1 MPAIYKEIPYR
12 AGNSR
17 PRLTFGLKKTRSIR
31 KMNKVPHL
39 VLYIGSL
46 QRGGAERVMTN
57 LAEYFYHEGWK
68 VTFVTTYLYPDEYPL
83 PDAAW
88 KITHTPGPIGEGGAL
103 SPLSEQGEGIRRILS
118 GLTPQEESG
127 RLINIWRRIR
137 KLRGIFRM
145 LEPDLILSFLGKNNV
160 MAIQSAKGLGIP
172 VVVSVR
178 SNPSREYADRFLHRQ
193 MLRLFPKAAG
203 VVLQTRQ
210 EFDYFPEKIRK
221 RAVLLPNSLN
231 PDFMRQPY
239 EGPRRKEIV
248 SVGRLDENKNE
259 EMLLRAFAQI
269 AESHPDWTVRLYG
282 DGDSRKKLEKLSQQL
297 HLENRVFFEGWVGG
311 VADRIQDAGIYVL
324 TSRQE
329 GMPNALLEAMALGIP
344 CVSTDC
350 PCGGPADL
358 ITDGENGYLVP
369 VDDQDALSHRLAALM
384 DDPALRQKIGRNAGR
399 VRRLYNPE
407 VINARWKSY
416 LTELLQHSSRNA

>member
-1 MPAIYKEIPYR
+1 MER
-12 AGNSR
+12 
-17 PRLTFGLKKTRSIR
+17 T
-31 KMNKVPHL
+31 PHL
-39 VLYIGSL
+39 VFYIGSL

-57 LAEYFYHEGWK
+57 LAEYFYREGWK

-88 KITHTPGPIGEGGAL
+88 TVTQAPGPIGQGGAIN
-103 SPLSEQGEGIRRILS
+103 PLFSQKEGIRRVLS
-118 GLTPQEESG
+118 GLTRQEEGG

-137 KLRGIFRM
+137 KLRGIFKA
-145 LEPDLILSFLGKNNV
+145 LQPDLILSFLGKNNV
-160 MAIQSAKGLGIP
+160 MAIQSAQGLGIP

-203 VVLQTRQ
+203 VVLQTKQ
-210 EFDYFPEKIRK
+210 EFDYFPENIRK

-259 EMLLRAFAQI
+259 EMLLRAFAQT

-282 DGDSRKKLEKLSQQL
+282 DGESRPELEKLAQQL
-297 HLENRVFFEGWVGG
+297 HLEKRIFFEGWVGG
-311 VADRIQDAGIYVL
+311 IADRIQDAGIYVL

-344 CVSTDC
+344 AIAADC

-358 ITDGENGYLVP
+358 ITDGTNGFLVP
-369 VDDQDALSHRLAALM
+369 VDDYNALAGKLAVLM
-384 DDPALRQKIGRNAGR
+384 DDPALAQRIGRAGSR
-399 VRRLYNPE
+399 VRELYDPAR
-407 VINARWKSY
+407 INARWKSY
-416 LTELLQHSSRNA
+416 LTELLQRNSRNE